1 MTLCNGLLYSGGFD
15 GSVCLTSISDTNP
28 KRVNSVTLQI
38 PVSTLTYFQKQD
50 FMIVGFTD
58 GTVQIYKSD
67 GFTMHTWFKC
77 HNNVIV
83 SILCFED
90 NGLFMVL
97 DFSGVVSCWQILDA
111 ETIKKKMANEMT
123 MQ

>member
-15 GSVCLTSISDTNP
+15 GTVCITSTSDGNP
-28 KRVNSVTLQI
+28 KRVNTITLPG
-38 PVSTLTYFQKQD
+38 PVSVIRYFKKAD
-50 FMIVGFTD
+50 FIIVGFTE

-67 GFTMHTWFKC
+67 GFSLHTQFKS

-83 SILCFED
+83 SVLCFED
-90 NGLFMVL
+90 LGLFMIL
-97 DFSGVVSCWQILDA
+97 DYNSNVSCWRFLDA
-111 ETIKKKMANEMT
+111 DAVKQKMSGEIN